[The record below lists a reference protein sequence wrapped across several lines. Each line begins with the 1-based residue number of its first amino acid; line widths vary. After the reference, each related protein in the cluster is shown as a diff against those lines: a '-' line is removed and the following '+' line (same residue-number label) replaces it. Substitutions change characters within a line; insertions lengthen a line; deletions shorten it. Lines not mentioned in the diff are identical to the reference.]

1 MDGQFEV
8 GGFKFGLDPILNLI
22 PFALVMLLLG
32 GFFFRLGLL
41 SKHGRN

>member
-1 MDGQFEV
+1 
-8 GGFKFGLDPILNLI
+8 LNLI

-41 SKHGRN
+41 SKHGRNWVAKLVGWKCFGMC